1 MDTTNTPQTTTII
14 DRLYENNEML
24 LSYLREN
31 GEYSLLSNEESSFPK
46 VLLLAVAS
54 YFEEKVKQIL
64 LDFFQEQTT
73 PPLFHFVKNKA
84 IERQYHTFFNWKA
97 ANANQFF
104 GLFGEEFKDFM
115 DAEIKDNDTLNDA
128 IRAFMEI
135 GRTRNALVHENF
147 ATFPLQKTAKE
158 IYDLYQQ
165 ALLFLQMLP
174 LLLRHHILHDSQ
186 KIAQEIPGE

>member
-1 MDTTNTPQTTTII
+1 MDTANTPPTTTII
-14 DRLYENNEML
+14 DQLYESNEML

-31 GEYSLLSNEESSFPK
+31 GEYSLLYNEESSFPK

-54 YFEEKVKQIL
+54 YFEEEVKQIL

-84 IERQYHTFFNWKA
+84 IKRQYHTFFSWDA

-104 GLFGEEFKDFM
+104 GLFGEQFKNLM
-115 DAEIKDNDTLNDA
+115 IAEVMNNDDLNKA

-135 GRTRNALVHENF
+135 GKTRNALVHENF
-147 ATFPLQKTAKE
+147 ASYPLQKTAKE

-165 ALLFLQMLP
+165 ALLFIHMLP
-174 LLLRHHILHDSQ
+174 LRLRHHLHDSQ
-186 KIAQEIPGE
+186 KIVQELPGE